1 MVARQV
7 PLKMAGPGLYELDKS
22 LDVFFRE
29 FCKALVE
36 EANSGPKPREL
47 ESYVDLNGRESPGF
61 LHYNEFKE
69 LYY

>member
-1 MVARQV
+1 MT
-7 PLKMAGPGLYELDKS
+7 GPDLYELDKS

-61 LHYNEFKE
+61 LHYSEFKE
-69 LYY
+69 LYQ